1 MSKNTKAGME
11 RNKDKVAELVANG
24 TQPLPEV
31 LAPLV
36 GVHERTI
43 RNYLKEM
50 ELEPHNSELRQRGA
64 LAILGMIADKLD
76 ELENDHLIRTDVVR
90 EWRRLVETFCRV
102 AGLNAEKR
110 SVNVNL
116 NVQADAIK
124 GFYPEFARRT
134 MKLRHESSW
143 QRLWKFIEEMPDDYV
158 EEKLLGDGQ

>member
-1 MSKNTKAGME
+1 
-11 RNKDKVAELVANG
+11 
-24 TQPLPEV
+24 
-31 LAPLV
+31 
-36 GVHERTI
+36 
-43 RNYLKEM
+43 
-50 ELEPHNSELRQRGA
+50 
-64 LAILGMIADKLD
+64 MIADKLD

>member
-76 ELENDHLIRTDVVR
+76 ELENDHLIRTDVVQGVAPPRRDLLPSGGAERR
-90 EWRRLVETFCRV
+90 EALGECELECAGRRHKGILPRV
-102 AGLNAEKR
+102 RTADHEA
-110 SVNVNL
+110 
-116 NVQADAIK
+116 QA
-124 GFYPEFARRT
+124 
-134 MKLRHESSW
+134 
-143 QRLWKFIEEMPDDYV
+143 
-158 EEKLLGDGQ
+158 